1 MGLVIG
7 LDPRPEGTEVV
18 TVAAEAVGVLLTVAV
33 RIVLRESAEHFVEF
47 FDRGRSLEVQV
58 VEPILADPEVLAGRF
73 SNVARDSVNGAVSL
87 GCIEEG
93 LRVHLVVVVAD
104 NGVLIHVGGNVL
116 QEACLHPLVVLG
128 IHGPPPHDVRHVV
141 GCHQQGD
148 LGLAVSPIRE
158 NNEFELNVV
167 LFLKFLLNAAVSCGE
182 AGHNC
187 NGNVHRFALVQ
198 NVDLVAGCS
207 VAAAVGRSSAALGGS
222 SAALGGSRRACGRIA
237 VAAARCKYAYAQ
249 CKCQNNGCDFL
260 HVHD

>member
-7 LDPRPEGTEVV
+7 LNPRPEGTEVV
-18 TVAAEAVGVLLTVAV
+18 TVAAEAVGVVLTVAV
-33 RIVLRESAEHFVEF
+33 RIVLRESAEHLVEL
-47 FDRGRSLEVQV
+47 FDRGRSLKIQV
-58 VEPILADPEVLAGRF
+58 IEPILTDPEVLAGRF
-73 SNVARDSVNGAVSL
+73 SNVARDSVNGAVGL
-87 GCIEEG
+87 RCIEKG

-104 NGVLIHVGGNVL
+104 NGVLIHVSGDIV
-116 QEACLHPLVVLG
+116 QQTCLHPLVVLG

-148 LGLAVSPIRE
+148 LGLAVSPTRE
-158 NNEFELNVV
+158 NNEIELNVV
-167 LFLKFLLNAAVSCGE
+167 LFLKFLLNAAVSCGK

-198 NVDLVAGCS
+198 NVDLVAGRSC
-207 VAAAVGRSSAALGGS
+207 AAVGRSRAAVGRS

>member
-18 TVAAEAVGVLLTVAV
+18 TVAAEAVGVVLTVAV
-33 RIVLRESAEHFVEF
+33 RIVLRESAEHFVEL
-47 FDRGRSLEVQV
+47 FDRGRSLKIQV
-58 VEPILADPEVLAGRF
+58 IEPILTDPEVLAGRF
-73 SNVARDSVNGAVSL
+73 RNVARDSVNGAVGL
-87 GCIEEG
+87 RCIEEG

-104 NGVLIHVGGNVL
+104 NGVLIHVSGDIV
-116 QEACLHPLVVLG
+116 QQTCLHPLVVLG
-128 IHGPPPHDVRHVV
+128 IHAPPPHDVRHVV

-148 LGLAVSPIRE
+148 LGLAVSPTRE
-158 NNEFELNVV
+158 NNEIELNVV
-167 LFLKFLLNAAVSCGE
+167 LFFKFLLNAAVRLRE

-198 NVDLVAGCS
+198 NVDLIAGRSC
-207 VAAAVGRSSAALGGS
+207 AAVGRS

-260 HVHD
+260 HVLFHML